1 MYNYN
6 FNLSKNKKVYFLSSK
21 KIKMATY
28 QSCLNDAMRL
38 HRVDT
43 PTEKCKHLAVSVY
56 KMKQRYREHE
66 EKKKNKSI
74 VILTET
80 PKEKPIT
87 KHSGDICQA
96 ITMKGKKCTFKAAC
110 GGFCKKHSKCA
121 TSVAL
126 GEKPSF

>member
-1 MYNYN
+1 
-6 FNLSKNKKVYFLSSK
+6 
-21 KIKMATY
+21 MATY

-43 PTEKCKHLAVSVY
+43 PTEKCKHLAASVY

-87 KHSGDICQA
+87 KQSGDICQA

-121 TSVAL
+121 TPVAL